1 MMNITE
7 VKGMLLTEWDWE
19 KEKIKLANT
28 ERNAGIK
35 EGIRKGIKEGK
46 IKGESKAYK
55 DMYSLMGKCD
65 SFDELK
71 KIIESR
77 ISHK

>member
-35 EGIRKGIKEGK
+35 EGIRKGK

-55 DMYSLMGKCD
+55 DMYSLMEKCD
-65 SFDELK
+65 SFDEFKKEIEK
-71 KIIESR
+71 KI
-77 ISHK
+77 K

>member
-1 MMNITE
+1 
-7 VKGMLLTEWDWE
+7 MLLTEWDWE

-35 EGIRKGIKEGK
+35 EGIRKGIKKGIKEGLK
-46 IKGESKAYK
+46 EGISEGENNAYK
-55 DMYSLMGKCD
+55 DVYNLLEKYD

>member
-1 MMNITE
+1 MMNIIE

-35 EGIRKGIKEGK
+35 EGISEG
-46 IKGESKAYK
+46 ENNAYK
-55 DMYSLMGKCD
+55 DVYNLLEKYD

>member
-1 MMNITE
+1 
-7 VKGMLLTEWDWE
+7 MLLTEWDWE

-35 EGIRKGIKEGK
+35 EGIKEG
-46 IKGESKAYK
+46 ISEGENNAYK
-55 DMYSLMGKCD
+55 DVYNLMDKCD

-71 KIIESR
+71 KIIENR
-77 ISHK
+77 IKQLNQ